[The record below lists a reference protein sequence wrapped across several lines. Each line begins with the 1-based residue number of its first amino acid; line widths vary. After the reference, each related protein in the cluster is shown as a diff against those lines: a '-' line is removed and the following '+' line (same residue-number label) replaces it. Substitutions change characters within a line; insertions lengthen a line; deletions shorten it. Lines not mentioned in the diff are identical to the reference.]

1 MKLKLSKV
9 LVPID
14 GSAFS
19 LQVLPYI
26 ARLLQPA
33 KTELILMRVAPEP
46 SLVAVGEPGDL
57 DLTIYPDQEVASL
70 EANFHTEM
78 LPQMEMLQNAG
89 FCVSTTMRFGDP
101 AQEIERYLEED
112 GVDLVAM
119 TTHGR
124 TGLDRMLFGS
134 VAQHVLHHAH
144 VPMLLLRPLGKVAVQ
159 EPSLARGV
167 PALA

>member
-1 MKLKLSKV
+1 
-9 LVPID
+9 
-14 GSAFS
+14 
-19 LQVLPYI
+19 
-26 ARLLQPA
+26 
-33 KTELILMRVAPEP
+33 
-46 SLVAVGEPGDL
+46 
-57 DLTIYPDQEVASL
+57 LTIYADQQAASL